1 MIHLIEATCSIPASP
16 NNTFHFTVDFVLAS
30 FLFFVYV
37 FHMKNSA
44 AESFI
49 THFQQTLR
57 ERQSLLCVG
66 LDPDLQKLPAAL
78 PRTSAGVITFCQE
91 IIAATSAF
99 AAAFKINFAFFEA
112 LGKSGWEA
120 LHAVAA
126 ALPNNVI
133 RIADAKRGDIGNTA
147 RLYADAVFRE
157 LPFDAV
163 TVNPYLGEDAAQPF
177 LDDASKGAFF
187 LCRTSNPGSGVIQH
201 FPDRTRPLFLHVA
214 AQVQEWNKNGNA
226 GLVVGATH
234 SRELQQARQACPHL
248 PFLIPGVGAQGGD
261 LETAVR
267 IGATATGDLAI
278 INASRSIIFADTGK
292 NFAEAAARE
301 AKKMRYTI
309 SSEVLNQ
316 TMKKS

>member
-1 MIHLIEATCSIPASP
+1 
-16 NNTFHFTVDFVLAS
+16 
-30 FLFFVYV
+30 
-37 FHMKNSA
+37 MKNFSG
-44 AESFI
+44 EKFVN
-49 THFQQTLR
+49 HFQQTLR
-57 ERQSLLCVG
+57 ERRSLLCVG

-133 RIADAKRGDIGNTA
+133 KIADAKRGDIGNTA

-234 SRELQQARQACPHL
+234 SRELQQARQACPDL

-267 IGATATGDLAI
+267 IGATTTGDLAI
-278 INASRSIIFADTGK
+278 INASRSIIFAETGK
-292 NFAEAAARE
+292 DFAEAAARAAE
-301 AKKMRYTI
+301 KMRDEI
-309 SSEVLNQ
+309 QSFLSANPNR
-316 TMKKS
+316 

>member
-1 MIHLIEATCSIPASP
+1 
-16 NNTFHFTVDFVLAS
+16 
-30 FLFFVYV
+30 
-37 FHMKNSA
+37 MKNSA

-57 ERQSLLCVG
+57 ARRSLLCVG

-78 PRTSAGVITFCQE
+78 PQSAAGVMTFCRE
-91 IIAATSAF
+91 IIAATRAF

-120 LHAVAA
+120 LQTVAA
-126 ALPNNVI
+126 ALPDDVI
-133 RIADAKRGDIGNTA
+133 KIADAKRGDIGNTA
-147 RLYADAVFRE
+147 RLYADAVFRA

-177 LDDASKGAFF
+177 LEDASKGVFF
-187 LCRTSNPGSGVIQH
+187 LCRTSNAGSSAIQH
-201 FPDRTRPLFLHVA
+201 FPDRTRPLYLHVA
-214 AQVQEWNKNGNA
+214 AQVREWNKNGNA

-234 SRELQQARQACPHL
+234 PRELQQVRQTSPEL

-267 IGATATGDLAI
+267 LGATATGDLAI
-278 INASRSIIFADTGK
+278 INASRSIIFAETGK

-301 AKKMRYTI
+301 AEKMR
-309 SSEVLNQ
+309 E
-316 TMKKS
+316 TMRTFSICDSK

>member
-1 MIHLIEATCSIPASP
+1 MKSFS
-16 NNTFHFTVDFVLAS
+16 NKNFVG
-30 FLFFVYV
+30 
-37 FHMKNSA
+37 
-44 AESFI
+44 
-49 THFQQTLR
+49 HFQQTLR
-57 ERQSLLCVG
+57 ERRSLLCVG

-78 PRTSAGVITFCQE
+78 PQSAAGVIMFCKE
-91 IIAATSAF
+91 IIVATSAF

-120 LHAVAA
+120 LHSVAA
-126 ALPNNVI
+126 ALPDDVI
-133 RIADAKRGDIGNTA
+133 KIADAKRGDIGNTA
-147 RLYADAVFRE
+147 RLYAEAVFRE

-187 LCRTSNPGSGVIQH
+187 LCRTSNPGSSAIQH
-201 FPDRTRPLFLHVA
+201 FPDRTRPLYLYIA
-214 AQVQEWNKNGNA
+214 TQVREWNKNGNA

-234 SRELQQARQACPHL
+234 PRELQQVRQVSPDL
-248 PFLIPGVGAQGGD
+248 PLLIPGVGAQGGD

-278 INASRSIIFADTGK
+278 INASRAIIFADAGK

-301 AKKMRYTI
+301 AEKMRD
-309 SSEVLNQ
+309 EMRNVLLAAQ
-316 TMKKS
+316 K

>member
-1 MIHLIEATCSIPASP
+1 MENS
-16 NNTFHFTVDFVLAS
+16 TVA
-30 FLFFVYV
+30 
-37 FHMKNSA
+37 K
-44 AESFI
+44 FI
-49 THFQQTLR
+49 NHFQQTLR
-57 ERQSLLCVG
+57 ARRSLLCVG

-133 RIADAKRGDIGNTA
+133 KIADAKRGDIGNTA
-147 RLYADAVFRE
+147 RLYADAVFRA

-201 FPDRTRPLFLHVA
+201 FPDRTRPLYLHIA
-214 AQVQEWNKNGNA
+214 TQVQEWNKNGNA

-234 SRELQQARQACPHL
+234 SRELQQARQACPDL

-301 AKKMRYTI
+301 ARKMCDAIR
-309 SSEVLNQ
+309 SEVLNH

>member
-1 MIHLIEATCSIPASP
+1 
-16 NNTFHFTVDFVLAS
+16 
-30 FLFFVYV
+30 
-37 FHMKNSA
+37 MKNFSNKNF
-44 AESFI
+44 SDQ
-49 THFQQTLR
+49 FQQTLR

-66 LDPDLQKLPAAL
+66 LDPDLQKLPGNL
-78 PRTSAGVITFCQE
+78 PRSATGVITFCQE

-112 LGKSGWEA
+112 LGKKGWEA
-120 LHAVAA
+120 LQTVAA
-126 ALPNNVI
+126 ALPDDVI
-133 RIADAKRGDIGNTA
+133 KIADAKRGDIGNTA

-177 LDDASKGAFF
+177 LDDANKGVFF
-187 LCRTSNPGSGVIQH
+187 LCRTSNPGSGTIQH
-201 FPDRTRPLFLHVA
+201 FPDRTRPLYLHIA
-214 AQVQEWNKNGNA
+214 AQVREWNKNGNA

-234 SRELQQARQACPHL
+234 PRELQQVRQVSPDL

-278 INASRSIIFADTGK
+278 INASRAIIFAEAGK
-292 NFAEAAARE
+292 NFAEVAARE
-301 AKKMRYTI
+301 AERMRG
-309 SSEVLNQ
+309 EMRNVLSMVQN
-316 TMKKS
+316 K

>member
-1 MIHLIEATCSIPASP
+1 
-16 NNTFHFTVDFVLAS
+16 
-30 FLFFVYV
+30 
-37 FHMKNSA
+37 MKNSTG
-44 AESFI
+44 EKFI

-57 ERQSLLCVG
+57 ARGSLLCVG
-66 LDPDLQKLPAAL
+66 LDPDLQKLPATL
-78 PRTSAGVITFCQE
+78 PQSAAGVITFCKE

-120 LHAVAA
+120 LHTVAA
-126 ALPNNVI
+126 ALPDEVI
-133 RIADAKRGDIGNTA
+133 KIADAKRGDIGNTA

-177 LDDASKGAFF
+177 LDDASKGVFF
-187 LCRTSNPGSGVIQH
+187 LCRTSNPGSGAIQH
-201 FPDRTRPLFLHVA
+201 FPDRTRPLYLHVA
-214 AQVQEWNKNGNA
+214 AQVREWNKNGNA

-234 SRELQQARQACPHL
+234 PRELQQVRQVSPDL

-267 IGATATGDLAI
+267 LGATATGDLAI
-278 INASRSIIFADTGK
+278 INASRSIIFAAAGK

-301 AKKMRYTI
+301 AERMRDEIQKFLLAT
-309 SSEVLNQ
+309 Q
-316 TMKKS
+316 KQC